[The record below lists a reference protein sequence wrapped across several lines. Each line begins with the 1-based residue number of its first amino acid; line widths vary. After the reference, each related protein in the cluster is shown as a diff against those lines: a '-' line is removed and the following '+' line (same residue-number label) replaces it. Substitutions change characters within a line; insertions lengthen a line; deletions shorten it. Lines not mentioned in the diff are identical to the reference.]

1 MTATL
6 DIQQLR
12 KEFPILHQ
20 QVNGCALVYFD
31 NAATTQKPKLVI
43 DAITDY
49 YKNYNA
55 NVHRGAHYLAN
66 KATEVFED
74 TRQKTKALINAGS
87 SAEII
92 FTSGTTDAINLVA
105 QTWARMNLLQGDEI
119 LLTMMEHHSNIV
131 PWQMVAEEKGATI
144 KVLPINE
151 KGEWQIDALKELL
164 TSKTKLVAV
173 NHVSNSLGT
182 INPVQALISMAHAVG
197 AKVLIDGAQA
207 VAHFAVDVQ
216 ALNCDFYCFSAHKL
230 YGPTGVGVLY
240 GKRELLEAMPPYR
253 GGGEMIKSVSFEKTY
268 YNELP
273 HKFEAGTPNIE
284 GVVAF
289 GSALDFVN
297 NLDWE
302 AVAEHE
308 HELLQHATNQ
318 MLQIEGLRIFG
329 TADKKVGVIS
339 FEVAGVH
346 PYDLGTLLDKQGVA
360 VRTGQHCTEP
370 LWNFFGVAG
379 SVRVS
384 FAAYNTLEEVDVFI
398 NALKKAISLL
408 R

>member
-43 DAITDY
+43 DTITDY

-74 TRQKTKALINAGS
+74 TRQKTKALINAES

-105 QTWARMNLLQGDEI
+105 QTWARMNLSQGDEI

-164 TSKTKLVAV
+164 TDKTKLVAV

-297 NLDWE
+297 DLDWE

-318 MLQIEGLRIFG
+318 MLQIEGLKIFG
-329 TADKKVGVIS
+329 TSEKKVGVIS

-384 FAAYNTLEEVDVFI
+384 FSAYNTIEEVDVFI

>member
-74 TRQKTKALINAGS
+74 TRQKTKALIKAGS

-384 FAAYNTLEEVDVFI
+384 FAAYNTIEEVDVFI

>member
-1 MTATL
+1 
-6 DIQQLR
+6 
-12 KEFPILHQ
+12 
-20 QVNGCALVYFD
+20 
-31 NAATTQKPKLVI
+31 
-43 DAITDY
+43 
-49 YKNYNA
+49 
-55 NVHRGAHYLAN
+55 
-66 KATEVFED
+66 
-74 TRQKTKALINAGS
+74 
-87 SAEII
+87 
-92 FTSGTTDAINLVA
+92 
-105 QTWARMNLLQGDEI
+105 
-119 LLTMMEHHSNIV
+119 MMEHHSNIV

-164 TSKTKLVAV
+164 TAKTKLVAV

-297 NLDWE
+297 DLDWE

-318 MLQIEGLRIFG
+318 MLQIEGLKIFG
-329 TADKKVGVIS
+329 TSEKKVGVIS

-370 LWNFFGVAG
+370 LL
-379 SVRVS
+379 
-384 FAAYNTLEEVDVFI
+384 TIL
-398 NALKKAISLL
+398 
-408 R
+408 

>member
-1 MTATL
+1 LTATL

-20 QVNGCALVYFD
+20 QVNGCALVYLD
-31 NAATTQKPKLVI
+31 NAATTQKPKSVI

-74 TRQKTKALINAGS
+74 TRQKTKALINAES

-105 QTWARMNLLQGDEI
+105 QTWARTNLVQGDEI

-131 PWQMVAEEKGATI
+131 PWQMVAEEKGAII

-151 KGEWQIDALKELL
+151 KGEWQIDALNHLI
-164 TSKTKLVAV
+164 TAKTKMVAV

-182 INPVQALISMAHAVG
+182 INNVQTLINKAHAAG

-297 NLDWE
+297 DLDWE

-318 MLQIEGLRIFG
+318 MLKIEGLRIFG
-329 TADKKVGVIS
+329 TAEKKVGVIS

-370 LWNFFGVAG
+370 LWNFFGVSG
-379 SVRVS
+379 SVRAS
-384 FAAYNTLEEVDVFI
+384 FAAYNTLEEVDVFM

>member
-384 FAAYNTLEEVDVFI
+384 FAAYNTIEEVDVFI

>member
-1 MTATL
+1 M
-6 DIQQLR
+6 
-12 KEFPILHQ
+12 HQ

-43 DAITDY
+43 DTITDY

-74 TRQKTKALINAGS
+74 TRQKTKALINAES

-105 QTWARMNLLQGDEI
+105 QTWARMNLSQGDEI

-164 TSKTKLVAV
+164 TDKTKLVAV

-297 NLDWE
+297 DLDWE

-318 MLQIEGLRIFG
+318 MLQIEGLKIFG
-329 TADKKVGVIS
+329 TSEKKVGVIS

-384 FAAYNTLEEVDVFI
+384 FSAYNTIEEVDVFI